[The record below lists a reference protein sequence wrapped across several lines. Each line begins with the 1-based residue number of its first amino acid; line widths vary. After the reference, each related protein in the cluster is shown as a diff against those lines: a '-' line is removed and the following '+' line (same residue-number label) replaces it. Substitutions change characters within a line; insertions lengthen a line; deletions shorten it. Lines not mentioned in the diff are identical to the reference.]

1 MSSLF
6 SPLSCDGKVQ
16 SGGLQSLFTPCYRTK
31 VEHLSVFV
39 ISERRSQCS
48 CTTAGKKKKEILNN
62 SSTVSVYFLNYIF
75 KHLKRECLWSMRCPW
90 RWRTPSSQ
98 ATQTCWHAVICSHG
112 PGAAKFGTLT
122 YIIPLIKVAV
132 VAAHEWNIVSSF
144 SDTEYTQLCLFAHS
158 WYIKLVGKKKTK
170 QTTKHVKQ

>member
-1 MSSLF
+1 MARCSQGDFSL
-6 SPLSCDGKVQ
+6 
-16 SGGLQSLFTPCYRTK
+16 SLLHVTGQRW
-31 VEHLSVFV
+31 SIWVFLW
-39 ISERRSQCS
+39 SQRGDHNVP
-48 CTTAGKKKKEILNN
+48 AQQQVKKKKKEILNN

-98 ATQTCWHAVICSHG
+98 ATQTCWHAVICSHR

-144 SDTEYTQLCLFAHS
+144 SDAEYTQLCLFAHS